1 VSPTSGLLTRKGVPA
16 AIAAGRAGC
25 REDGQQVLVQAR
37 HAVAPEAAHAPAPG
51 RACRIAGGLRV
62 YPAIGGHVVRRDD
75 HLPILEA
82 LGVEG

>member
-1 VSPTSGLLTRKGVPA
+1 
-16 AIAAGRAGC
+16 
-25 REDGQQVLVQAR
+25 
-37 HAVAPEAAHAPAPG
+37 
-51 RACRIAGGLRV
+51 V